1 MHGFGGGY
9 GPGYGMLGG
18 WGGGGFFPFHGIFG
32 LLLLVL
38 VIVAVVWLVRVMLR
52 PQDRAPRAEH
62 RTTAGLDILDQRYAR
77 GEISRDEYLQKRGDV
92 LG

>member
-18 WGGGGFFPFHGIFG
+18 WGGGGFFPFHGIFS

-38 VIVAVVWLVRVMLR
+38 VIVAVVWLVRAMLR
-52 PQDRAPRAEH
+52 PQDRTPRAEH
-62 RTTAGLDILDQRYAR
+62 RTAGLDILDQRYAR
-77 GEISRDEYLQKRGDV
+77 GELSRDEYLQKRGDV

>member
-18 WGGGGFFPFHGIFG
+18 WGGGGFFPFHGIFS

-38 VIVAVVWLVRVMLR
+38 VIVAVVWLVRAMLR
-52 PQDRAPRAEH
+52 PQDRTSRAE
-62 RTTAGLDILDQRYAR
+62 RRTAGLDILDQRYAR
-77 GEISRDEYLQKRGDV
+77 GELSRDEYLQKRGDV